1 VIAPDTPPV
10 PIPVLGYGT
19 NGFTDH
25 TLSDTLDVLSGYG
38 YGAVALTLGHPH
50 FDPFGDDWE
59 ARART
64 LRDTLASRG
73 MRVVVETGARYLLD
87 KHVKH
92 RPTLVDVD
100 AGRRMTFLAR
110 AIEIAGVLGADC
122 VSMWSGITPEG
133 MSDAEAWRLLVDR
146 TADVVALASVRGVRL
161 GFEPEPGM
169 RVETVSDALALRSEL
184 GNPEALGITVD
195 LGHCVAVEPGGVVEA
210 LRQAGDLLVNVQV
223 DDMMPGVHE
232 HLELGTGQ
240 LDIDLAFRT
249 LSEIGYTGVA
259 AIELPRDSHAAPR
272 LAKESIARMR
282 QALDTIT
289 HDVVRS
295 AR

>member
-1 VIAPDTPPV
+1 MIAPSTP

-59 ARART
+59 ARARE
-64 LRDTLASRG
+64 LRADLAERG

-92 RPTLVDVD
+92 RPTLVDAD
-100 AGRRMTFLAR
+100 ASRRMTFLAR

-122 VSMWSGITPEG
+122 VSLWSGVTPEG
-133 MSDAEAWRLLVDR
+133 TSDSEAWRLLVDR
-146 TADVVALASVRGVRL
+146 TADVVALATVRGVRL

-169 RVETVSDALALRSEL
+169 RVETVADALALRSEL

-210 LRQAGDLLVNVQV
+210 LHQAGDLLVNVQV
-223 DDMMPGVHE
+223 DDMMPGIHE

-282 QALDTIT
+282 QALGTIT

>member
-1 VIAPDTPPV
+1 MIAPL
-10 PIPVLGYGT
+10 PVLGYGT

-59 ARART
+59 ARARE
-64 LRDTLASRG
+64 LRDDLAERG

-110 AIEIAGVLGADC
+110 AIEVAGVLGADC
-122 VSMWSGITPEG
+122 VSIWSGVTPDG
-133 MSDAEAWRLLVDR
+133 MSETEAWRLLVER
-146 TADVVALASVRGVRL
+146 TADVVALATVRGVRL

-169 RVETVSDALALRSEL
+169 RVETVADALALRSEL
-184 GNPEALGITVD
+184 GNPDAFGITVD

-272 LAKESIARMR
+272 LAEESIARMR
-282 QALDTIT
+282 QALDAIT